1 MGLYMSNH
9 TPLDLSLFIREGESK
24 IQFPADNKDGFD
36 KLFFPFSI
44 LVLLLSLSFY
54 AIRLVIDITGPTMK
68 QEISPTKAPSET
80 VNELTKISTAPTP
93 AKQLVQYING
103 IQIDSENM
111 LATAEAQ
118 YPSLSRTQ
126 LIELVNKSLIEWAAL
141 KHHYKDDASVN
152 EKLSL
157 NTSDPVATFGAVLR
171 DLGVLASEYD
181 KSKQREIKPIS
192 ALIDSFTENSTIR

>member
-1 MGLYMSNH
+1 MSNH
-9 TPLDLSLFIREGESK
+9 TPLDLSLFIREGDSK
-24 IQFPADNKDGFD
+24 IRFPTENKDGFD

-54 AIRLVIDITGPTMK
+54 AIRLVIDITGPTIK
-68 QEISPTKAPSET
+68 QEALPVKTPSET
-80 VNELTKISTAPTP
+80 VNELTKISNTPTP
-93 AKQLVQYING
+93 VKQLVKYING
-103 IQIDSENM
+103 IQIDSESM

-141 KHHYKDDASVN
+141 RHHYKDDTAVN

-157 NTSDPVATFGAVLR
+157 KTSDPVATFGAVLR

-181 KSKQREIKPIS
+181 KSKQREVKPIS
-192 ALIDSFTENSTIR
+192 ALIDTFTENSTIR